1 MGQMALGGSLAP
13 RLLTAPL
20 TVLSPGPRLA
30 GTPSKG
36 KKVIE
41 TVATDLAD
49 LRLQNG
55 SSWSWRFAA
64 PRMMKTG
71 PFWCIRDFG
80 ARAAGSQAD
89 YHWCFQPVQ

>member
-1 MGQMALGGSLAP
+1 MDSPVMGQMALGGSLAP

-36 KKVIE
+36 KKGIE
-41 TVATDLAD
+41 TVQTVVTV

-55 SSWSWRFAA
+55 SRW
-64 PRMMKTG
+64 
-71 PFWCIRDFG
+71 
-80 ARAAGSQAD
+80 Q
-89 YHWCFQPVQ
+89 

>member
-13 RLLTAPL
+13 RLLMTPF

-36 KKVIE
+36 KNCIE
-41 TVATDLAD
+41 TVETDAAV

-55 SSWSWRFAA
+55 SRW
-64 PRMMKTG
+64 
-71 PFWCIRDFG
+71 
-80 ARAAGSQAD
+80 Q
-89 YHWCFQPVQ
+89 